1 MSVDTNKENSTRV
14 QKNTAADLRIRAVN
28 VFCAVKP
35 QRKMLPVFNI
45 KTNAFKTNKVTEN
58 MLNN

>member
-1 MSVDTNKENSTRV
+1 MRKIVSGCKRTL
-14 QKNTAADLRIRAVN
+14 LRTSELEVN

-45 KTNAFKTNKVTEN
+45 KKKKKPLKQSN
-58 MLNN
+58 